1 MPSAAPPVS
10 ATDSASLR
18 PLRIPPRLY
27 IPMTLPRTSGAT
39 ASAKAVGAIVRAG
52 EPLTEDGPESAHTP
66 VAPVAPVA
74 GRIAGTARVRLTNGR
89 ETDAVVL
96 ETAAAEAAETA
107 SQTESPSPTAEQIGR
122 MLGSLH
128 AQEFGASV
136 DRLRQAAVWA
146 DRWTS
151 PDMLGQLQH
160 CLRKPVDTVV
170 CNLMD
175 ADPFLPVNRTCAQS
189 RGGALV
195 AGVAALA
202 RWTGAERV
210 WAAVDYAQSTDR
222 WRPVREVASL
232 VAKELRIVPLENHY
246 PQVDATLLI
255 YTLLR
260 RRLRPGRLPTEQGV
274 LLFDAAA
281 AVAVGEA
288 LLGAGPA
295 AGAMVRVPL
304 AVYEQPRDR
313 THLFSVPVGATVGD
327 ALAALDLPPAAQLDL
342 RGGGPLREI
351 RLTSACVIAGGELSV
366 YACPREPDVN
376 PDPCIRCGWCVEGCP
391 VRIHPA
397 GLLDAAQD
405 DDLGLAYRYGLDAC
419 VECGVCSY
427 VCPSHLPLLGGV
439 RRLRALKGHA

>member
-1 MPSAAPPVS
+1 M
-10 ATDSASLR
+10 T
-18 PLRIPPRLY
+18 PPRS
-27 IPMTLPRTSGAT
+27 TGA
-39 ASAKAVGAIVRAG
+39 AQISAKPPGTIVQAG
-52 EPLTEDGPESAHTP
+52 EPLIDGGAESEYTP
-66 VAPVAPVA
+66 IAPVA
-74 GRIAGTARVRLTNGR
+74 GRIAGTARVPLTNGR

-96 ETAAAEAAETA
+96 ETASEAGETA
-107 SQTESPSPTAEQIGR
+107 GEIESPSPTVDQIGR
-122 MLGSLH
+122 MLSSLH

-136 DRLRQAAVWA
+136 DRLRRCGVWA

-151 PDMLGQLQH
+151 PDLLGQLQH

-175 ADPFLPVNRTCAQS
+175 ADPFLPVNRTCAQV

-210 WAAVDYAQSTDR
+210 WAAVDYAHPTDR

-260 RRLRPGRLPTEQGV
+260 RRLRPGRLPTEQRV

-304 AVYEQPRDR
+304 AVYEQPRGR

-342 RGGGPLREI
+342 RGGGPLREV
-351 RLTSACVIAGGELSV
+351 RLTPACVIAGGELSV

-419 VECGVCSY
+419 IECGVCSY

-439 RRLRALKGHA
+439 RRLRALKGGRG